1 MNIDTLNNHLMI
13 LLNGPEIEDFNF
25 EKVYEHW
32 VNKKSRKS
40 RCSYESESLI
50 YYYLLY
56 YYSFFLCNKI
66 HQNKL

>member
-1 MNIDTLNNHLMI
+1 MNIDILNNHLMI

-25 EKVYEHW
+25 EKVYEHL
-32 VNKKSRKS
+32 VNKKPRKS
-40 RCSYESESLI
+40 RSSYESESLI
-50 YYYLLY
+50 FYYLLY